1 MGGVINN
8 HNGIRRNKMAK
19 IKMNVTSEGV
29 TFSKGKGK
37 FTVKREDEGI
47 PKVGLEAFNDLAES
61 HEAHVHQ
68 VKKLEEDL
76 LGIIQ
81 WVQDTCSEMDLQT
94 KTNEE
99 ILKEYYADSRD

>member
-1 MGGVINN
+1 
-8 HNGIRRNKMAK
+8 MAK

-68 VKKLEEDL
+68 VKKIRRRFI
-76 LGIIQ
+76 GYN
-81 WVQDTCSEMDLQT
+81 TMGTRYLQ
-94 KTNEE
+94 
-99 ILKEYYADSRD
+99 